1 MASTITWSIDSHLH
15 ETAGKKCITQVS
27 YRVSGVDGEFND
39 SIFNIVKLDRPADS
53 DMQDYSTFL
62 GTGDTV
68 LVEAV
73 KSKLGA
79 EKITEVENAIKENV
93 AKLKAPTETW
103 TAGPTAS

>member
-15 ETAGKKCITQVS
+15 ETAGKKCIKQVS
-27 YRVSGVDGEFND
+27 YRVSGVDGEFHD
-39 SIFNIVKLDRPADS
+39 SIFNIAKLDRPADS
-53 DMQDYSTFL
+53 DMQDYATFL

-79 EKITEVENAIKENV
+79 EKVTEVENAIKENV

-103 TAGPTAS
+103 TTGPTVS

>member
-1 MASTITWSIDSHLH
+1 MASTITWSVDSHLH
-15 ETAGKKCITQVS
+15 DTAGKKFIKQVS

-53 DMQDYSTFL
+53 DMQDYLTFL

-73 KSKLGA
+73 KSKLGS
-79 EKITEVENAIKENV
+79 EKITEIENAIKENV

>member
-1 MASTITWSIDSHLH
+1 MASTITWSVDSHLH
-15 ETAGKKCITQVS
+15 DTAGKKFIKQVS

-39 SIFNIVKLDRPADS
+39 SIFNVIKLDRPADS

-73 KSKLGA
+73 KSKLGS
-79 EKITEVENAIKENV
+79 EKITEIENAIKENV

>member
-39 SIFNIVKLDRPADS
+39 SIFNTVKLDRPADS
-53 DMQDYSTFL
+53 DMKDYLTFL

-73 KSKLGA
+73 KSKLGT
-79 EKITEVENAIKENV
+79 EKVTEVENVVKENV

-103 TAGPTAS
+103 TAGPAAS